1 MKEDINRNLLRRKM
15 YSNIFDDFS
24 EFERY
29 TKNLEQEVNDFVWP
43 ESSDVYAKENNKSS
57 REISIEGDLS
67 DGAKSNKVNEAIDNK
82 EKNILNLYRPSNGV
96 FNFEK
101 NDFQEINDE
110 WVYMPF
116 GYSHKWKDAD
126 IEMSV
131 DKGMLNISYDF
142 KKKDENGFNYH
153 ENYQINT
160 LLPLNSDWAN
170 VEAKDENGILII
182 SVPKSAKQRDKY
194 IIKNPKEKIIK
205 K

>member
-116 GYSHKWKDAD
+116 GYSHKWTDAD